1 MKKIVYL
8 APEMEVFEMKVESPL
23 LQISTGGNDPVI
35 HNEDDPIPPGEP
47 IVD

>member
-23 LQISTGGNDPVI
+23 LQISTGGGDPEV
-35 HNEDDPIPPGEP
+35 HDEVLPGDPNF
-47 IVD
+47 D

>member
-23 LQISTGGNDPVI
+23 LSISTGGNDPVV
-35 HNEDDPIPPGEP
+35 HGEDEDPGER
-47 IVD
+47 ILE

>member
-23 LQISTGGNDPVI
+23 LQISTGGGDPEI
-35 HNEDDPIPPGEP
+35 HDEEVPGDPIL
-47 IVD
+47 D